1 MIQGKLEAFPDSAS
15 DCSIVGKKF
24 VKKAR
29 IPYEECDPN
38 DGMDAA
44 NKTPFTVLGN
54 VCTMMEYCGR
64 YAEDEILVV
73 KEDTKLLIEWY
84 KLIDLGILHEN
95 YPAPLEARKVD
106 KPVEK
111 KKPTPD

>member
-1 MIQGKLEAFPDSAS
+1 M
-15 DCSIVGKKF
+15 
-24 VKKAR
+24 
-29 IPYEECDPN
+29 
-38 DGMDAA
+38 
-44 NKTPFTVLGN
+44 
-54 VCTMMEYCGR
+54 
-64 YAEDEILVV
+64 

-95 YPAPLEARKVD
+95 YPAPLEAQKVD